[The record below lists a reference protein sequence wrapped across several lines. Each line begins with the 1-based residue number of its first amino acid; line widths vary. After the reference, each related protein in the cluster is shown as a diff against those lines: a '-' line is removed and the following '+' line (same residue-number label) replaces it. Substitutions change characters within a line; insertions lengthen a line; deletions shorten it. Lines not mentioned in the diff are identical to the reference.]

1 VFPTTIVFVEA
12 RCNPKGRFDDNTSA
26 GDSAVPCTIKRR
38 DLTILPI
45 EDLTITP
52 LLEIQPY
59 PVPHIKKS

>member
-12 RCNPKGRFDDNTSA
+12 RCHPKGRFDDKTSA
-26 GDSAVPCTIKRR
+26 GDSAVPCTIKKKRF
-38 DLTILPI
+38 DDIA
-45 EDLTITP
+45 DLTITP